1 MTLDLWIPARVNEE
15 RREVLARVA
24 TLHDYPTEDG
34 GSERLGRGAFLVSDH
49 DVRSALAAIPR
60 IEGLQVVQTL
70 SAGVDRIVGRLPAG
84 VTLCN
89 ASGVHDIGVAEWIVM
104 AILASERSLAELLA
118 AQVAGHW
125 DRSGIRGG
133 ELAGS
138 TVLILGHGSIGVALE
153 QRLAPFGAEFIR
165 VARTPRD
172 GVDPLPALSGLLPR
186 ADVVVVLLPLTPET
200 RGLVDADFIGRMKPL
215 ALLVNASRGAIVDTD
230 ALLGALRD
238 GRIRAALDV
247 TEPEPLPDGHPLWT
261 APGVL
266 ITPHIAGDVR
276 GEEDRAWAFVAEQI
290 GRFAR
295 GEPLANVVVDG
306 Y

>member
-1 MTLDLWIPARVNEE
+1 MILDLWIPARVNEE

-34 GSERLGRGAFLVSDH
+34 GSERLGRGDFLVSDH
-49 DVRSALAAIPR
+49 DARGALAAIPR
-60 IEGLQVVQTL
+60 IKGLQVVQTL
-70 SAGVDRIVGRLPAG
+70 SAGVDRIVGRLPAS

-104 AILASERSLAELLA
+104 AILASERSLAELFA

-200 RGLVDADFIGRMKPL
+200 RGLVDADFIGRMKPR